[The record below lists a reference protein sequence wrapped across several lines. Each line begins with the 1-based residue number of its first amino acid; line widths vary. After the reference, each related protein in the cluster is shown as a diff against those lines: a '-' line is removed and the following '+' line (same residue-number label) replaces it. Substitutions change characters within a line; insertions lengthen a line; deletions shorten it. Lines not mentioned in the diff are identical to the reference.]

1 MRPATIITDS
11 PAPQF
16 MPIDR
21 DKNSPAVGASSPA
34 AVDAVARATGAALQA
49 DTGRAL
55 AILSRVGADEFV
67 GDELAFR
74 SSMLERFGP
83 NGSEDGLVGPVEP
96 FAREMLAASR
106 AYWRAALANPDERAA
121 KEANLLPSLR
131 RLTGRDDVANFDA
144 IEPIVTECLGNAGYY
159 CLQGLTGP
167 LRELMLWTQQDLRS
181 YKVVLPDGEHTTRVF
196 LLDSFASLGWSDFA
210 TCGRRGTGGWAT
222 GDALFAVVPRYSG
235 LDGEEFQ
242 VSFLGHETQH
252 FADLTRF
259 ASMPQWE
266 LEYRAKLVELSKAR
280 LTRARVLRKLG
291 EDQGDDPASPHAY
304 ANKRVLA
311 ALARRLHLPEGSN
324 LDEIDVDR
332 LQMEAAAELR
342 EDTRRRR
349 ATRPASATTA
359 RDAQTDQ

>member
-1 MRPATIITDS
+1 
-11 PAPQF
+11 

-21 DKNSPAVGASSPA
+21 DKHSPAVGASSPA

-55 AILSRVGADEFV
+55 AILSRVGADAFV
-67 GDELAFR
+67 GDDLAFR

-83 NGSEDGLVGPVEP
+83 NGSEHGLVDPVEP
-96 FAREMLAASR
+96 FARGMLATYR
-106 AYWRAALANPDERAA
+106 AYWRAALAKPDERPGE
-121 KEANLLPSLR
+121 EANLLRSLR
-131 RLTGRDDVANFDA
+131 RLTGREDVAEFDA
-144 IEPIVTECLGNAGYY
+144 MEPIVTECLGNAGYY

-167 LRELMLWTQQDLRS
+167 LRELMLWTRQEMQS

-222 GDALFAVVPRYSG
+222 GDALFAVVPRYSS
-235 LDGEEFQ
+235 LDSEEFQ

-252 FADLTRF
+252 FADLARF
-259 ASMPQWE
+259 APMPQWE
-266 LEYRAKLVELSKAR
+266 LEYRAKLVELSKAQ

-291 EDQGDDPASPHAY
+291 EDQGDEPASPHAY

-311 ALARRLHLPEGSN
+311 ALARRLRLPEGSR
-324 LDEIDVDR
+324 LDKVDVDR
-332 LQMEAAAELR
+332 LQMEAASELR
-342 EDTRRRR
+342 EDTWRRR
-349 ATRPASATTA
+349 ATRPACGAA
-359 RDAQTDQ
+359 VRDVQADQ

>member
-1 MRPATIITDS
+1 
-11 PAPQF
+11 
-16 MPIDR
+16 
-21 DKNSPAVGASSPA
+21 
-34 AVDAVARATGAALQA
+34 
-49 DTGRAL
+49 
-55 AILSRVGADEFV
+55 
-67 GDELAFR
+67 
-74 SSMLERFGP
+74 MLERFGP

-96 FAREMLAASR
+96 FAREMLAAYR

-131 RLTGRDDVANFDA
+131 RLTGRDDVADFDA

-196 LLDSFASLGWSDFA
+196 LLDDFASLGWSDFA

-280 LTRARVLRKLG
+280 LTRARVLRKLS

-311 ALARRLHLPEGSN
+311 ALARRLRLPEGSR
-324 LDEIDVDR
+324 LDKVDVDR
-332 LQMEAAAELR
+332 LQMEAASELR

-349 ATRPASATTA
+349 ATRQASATTA
-359 RDAQTDQ
+359 RDAQADQ